1 LIELS
6 AGTKEEDDMRDAMK
20 FGESIGL
27 QVHRSTGEIEMY
39 HALDAVEDVFRPRG
53 TFVIDH
59 YDAKGR
65 HIGQYAVKNLVVNQ
79 GKNDIL
85 EAYFHDGTVT
95 AASSWFMGLISNSGY
110 SAIAAADTAASHA
123 GWNEFTGYSE
133 STRQAW
139 GQGAAAS
146 QSITNSTPVTFSINA
161 TGTVKGAFIITNSTK
176 GGTSGKLWAAA
187 LFSADVPVNNGD
199 QLKVTYTL
207 SC

>member
-1 LIELS
+1 MND
-6 AGTKEEDDMRDAMK
+6 KMK
-20 FGESIGL
+20 FGEAIGC
-27 QVHRSTGEIEMY
+27 QVLRSTGEIEMFNAVG
-39 HALDAVEDVFRPRG
+39 ALEDTLRPQGHFR
-53 TFVIDH
+53 IKH
-59 YDAKGR
+59 YRDGR
-65 HIGQYAVKNLVVNQ
+65 EIGVYDVKNLVVNQ

-85 EAYFHDGTVT
+85 EVYFHDGTAT
-95 AASSWFMGLISNSGY
+95 AAASWYMGLISSSGY
-110 SAIAAADTAASHA
+110 SAIAAGDTAASHS
-123 GWNEFTGYSE
+123 GWTEFTGYSE
-133 STRQAW
+133 STRQSW

-146 QSITNSTPVTFSINA
+146 QSITNASPVTFSVNA